1 MRDPVNHNLVIVG
14 GGLAGMAA
22 ALALRNFPGRVALI
36 GRQLPQAEQA
46 AAGSLDQR
54 SIGLSENSRQFLI
67 ELGVWESLESAAVPV
82 SAIHISKQGSFGLS
96 RIRASEEGVPALAWI
111 APASHLRQALWQGL
125 KGQEN
130 LVCKIPATAQSLHP
144 GDGQTPARLRVEEA
158 DGLRQITAQ
167 LIVLADGGQS
177 SLHQQAGFSSQ
188 AIDYRQT
195 AIVFNMAVTAD
206 TQRQV
211 YERFTHR
218 GLIALLPLA
227 KNRCGVV
234 WINSSAETQKLL
246 AMRRTQ
252 FSRKLQETIGDRLGR
267 ITEIGSRQT
276 YPLKLRWVKDV
287 CHQRVL
293 LMGNAAH
300 TLHPVAAQ
308 GLNLS
313 LRDVKFFAQQVLR
326 GPQDPGRSIRQSDY
340 RRRRRRD
347 SRRVMAFTIA

>member
-1 MRDPVNHNLVIVG
+1 M
-14 GGLAGMAA
+14 
-22 ALALRNFPGRVALI
+22 
-36 GRQLPQAEQA
+36 
-46 AAGSLDQR
+46 
-54 SIGLSENSRQFLI
+54 
-67 ELGVWESLESAAVPV
+67 
-82 SAIHISKQGSFGLS
+82 
-96 RIRASEEGVPALAWI
+96 
-111 APASHLRQALWQGL
+111 
-125 KGQEN
+125 
-130 LVCKIPATAQSLHP
+130 
-144 GDGQTPARLRVEEA
+144 
-158 DGLRQITAQ
+158 
-167 LIVLADGGQS
+167 
-177 SLHQQAGFSSQ
+177 HQQAGFSSQ

-246 AMRRTQ
+246 AMRRTR
-252 FSRKLQETIGDRLGR
+252 FSRKLQETIGDRLGQ
-267 ITEIGSRQT
+267 ITEIGPRQT
-276 YPLKLRWVKDV
+276 YPLKLRWVEDV
-287 CHQRVL
+287 CRQRVL

-326 GPQDPGRSIRQSDY
+326 GQQDPGRSIRQSDY

-347 SRRVMAFTIA
+347 SRRVMAFTHSLIRFFSLPLGPLQGGALCVLDLFPPLRRMIVRNMLSLTMAGARSATRLPTDYGGD